1 VAKARAGE
9 AGTAVVNGILS
20 HALGNTM
27 YVNKYMHSGGH
38 TMRKVGLWLT
48 STMLAYSLIVPVA
61 MGAASDLDEKR
72 SSAVQEEQQKV
83 QQKVQ
88 QEKQEKHKHSHA
100 HPHKKLTS
108 EEIQNMRLKKLQRL
122 AAYFDISTEGKSL
135 DQLKKEVD
143 QAKKEQPDK
152 WEAFKQEFRAK
163 KLEKIRDYAKQKG
176 IDVEGK
182 TLEQLHDELHELEER
197 QSHS

>member
-1 VAKARAGE
+1 M
-9 AGTAVVNGILS
+9 S
-20 HALGNTM
+20 
-27 YVNKYMHSGGH
+27 
-38 TMRKVGLWLT
+38 KVGLWLT

-61 MGAASDLDEKR
+61 MGAASDLDTKR
-72 SSAVQEEQQKV
+72 SSAVQEEQQEV
-83 QQKVQ
+83 QKD
-88 QEKQEKHKHSHA
+88 KQEKHTHSHA

-143 QAKKEQPDK
+143 QAKKDQPEK

-197 QSHS
+197 QHHS

>member
-1 VAKARAGE
+1 MK
-9 AGTAVVNGILS
+9 
-20 HALGNTM
+20 
-27 YVNKYMHSGGH
+27 
-38 TMRKVGLWLT
+38 KVGLWLT
-48 STMLAYSLIVPVA
+48 SAMLAYSLIVPMA
-61 MGAASDLDEKR
+61 MGAASDLDSKR
-72 SSAVQEEQQKV
+72 SSETQD
-83 QQKVQ
+83 
-88 QEKQEKHKHSHA
+88 KQEKHMHSHSHA

-108 EEIQNMRLKKLQRL
+108 EEIQNMRMKKLQRL
-122 AAYFDISTEGKSL
+122 ATYFDISTEGKSL

-143 QAKKEQPDK
+143 QAKKEQPEK

-197 QSHS
+197 QNHS